1 MGFCQRC
8 GEITAGKC
16 SKCGGRSVQSTI
28 SSLVSEGGVS
38 VIDRWQSQYAGTILS
53 PEEVVPKSPTAKRI
67 PVTQSAFYDPIS
79 KLCTCCSRA
88 LEYKHVVQEE
98 NLSYCKEC
106 HLKLFSKG
114 ACPTCHKV
122 VCSNQSYIEYA
133 KKCWH
138 TECFVCFQCR
148 KQLDANPLVDLQN
161 RPCCEPC
168 FMSQAGRGRRG
179 RNSCPSI
186 DKSIR
191 TRLEDLSLIPPPL
204 SRTPSPIHTKEEE
217 EEPKEIPRNH
227 RLTSMFIPPA
237 SSQSTPIP
245 KKSSLS
251 QRPCHHCHEP
261 LGDATRK
268 KIKIAI
274 GPPQQYAWFH
284 KSCFLC
290 SRCHLPFKDGECATD
305 GKTFYH
311 EHCNRYCYGC
321 DQPIKQDSFKFNNK
335 AYHFDCFKCHA
346 NGCKIALGDPVFEI
360 NDKPFCH
367 ACHAFTLMPRKKML
381 RLGGSK
387 TCPRC
392 QCSVSIMDD
401 TPGPLATRW
410 HKKCLCC
417 IKCHKQLDSA
427 AKMRQDEQGFS
438 FVFCTSC
445 V

>member
-1 MGFCQRC
+1 MSNV
-8 GEITAGKC
+8 E
-16 SKCGGRSVQSTI
+16 STI

-38 VIDRWQSQYAGTILS
+38 VVDRWQSQYAGTILS
-53 PEEVVPKSPTAKRI
+53 HEEIVPKSPTAKRI

-79 KLCTCCSRA
+79 KLCTCCSKMLDYR
-88 LEYKHVVQEE
+88 HVILEE

-114 ACPTCHKV
+114 VCPTCHRLV
-122 VCSNQSYIEYA
+122 SNNQSYIEYS
-133 KKCWH
+133 KKFWH
-138 TECFVCFQCR
+138 TDCFVCFKCR
-148 KQLDANPLVDLQN
+148 KQLDSNPLVDLQN
-161 RPCCEPC
+161 RPCCESC
-168 FMSQAGRGRRG
+168 FMSQAGNGRRG
-179 RNSCPSI
+179 RNSCSSI

-191 TRLEDLSLIPPPL
+191 TRLEDLKLIPPPL
-204 SRTPSPIHTKEEE
+204 SRTPSPPKYEDE
-217 EEPKEIPRNH
+217 EEPKEISNMANKHH
-227 RLTSMFIPPA
+227 RLTSMFIPPPTC
-237 SSQSTPIP
+237 SQSTPLINASPSISTP

-261 LGDATRK
+261 LGDASRK

-305 GKTFYH
+305 GHSFYH
-311 EHCNRYCYGC
+311 SHCDRYCYSC
-321 DQPIKQDSFKFNNK
+321 DKPIKQDSFKFNNK

-346 NGCKIALGDPVFEI
+346 NGCKINLGDPVFEI

-367 ACHAFTLMPRKKML
+367 ACHAFTLMPKRKLHK
-381 RLGGSK
+381 LGGSK
-387 TCPRC
+387 TCPKC

-401 TPGPLATRW
+401 IPGPLATRW
-410 HKKCLCC
+410 HKKCLSC

-427 AKMRQDEQGFS
+427 AKMRQDEHGFS

-445 V
+445 IK